1 MPNLHGNFSAKS
13 ATETVLNVTPNA
25 WSALPATAMSGRALV
40 EVTNKGEHALYLS
53 FDDDAVI
60 KHRSGIK
67 TGMTRIYPIQ
77 ADLILYGRSGGAGS
91 VRVVITEYK

>member
-13 ATETVLNVTPNA
+13 VTETVLNVPANA
-25 WSALPATAMSGRALV
+25 WTALPTTAMSGRALV

-53 FDDDAVI
+53 FDNSTNI
-60 KHRSGIK
+60 RYRSGIK

-77 ADLILYGRSGGAGS
+77 DNLILYGKSGGAGS
-91 VRVVITEYK
+91 VRVVVTEYK